1 MSGFGGVS
9 KRPYGKEFIEYP
21 EFTKKM
27 MERLG
32 EISKVFD
39 APEAIRERV
48 IAAVDCGF
56 GTFVGWEMGHRG
68 WDVGQT
74 GDIARRDG
82 HRVATTVEQEG
93 GLSRSVGRSS

>member
-56 GTFVGWEMGHRG
+56 GTFVGWE
-68 WDVGQT
+68 WVTEDVMWAKLATLRAGA
-74 GDIARRDG
+74 DIASQR
-82 HRVATTVEQEG
+82 
-93 GLSRSVGRSS
+93 LWSRKAA